1 MSATP
6 GELAERPHT
15 KDESVDVEWRY
26 LLVSESDVET
36 AKGRGERSNS
46 LECDDISQPESVV
59 RHKEPK
65 RRRPGCWR

>member
-36 AKGRGERSNS
+36 AKGSWGA
-46 LECDDISQPESVV
+46 L
-59 RHKEPK
+59 KLL
-65 RRRPGCWR
+65 GM